1 MQVFVQT
8 YTMKNLFATL
18 PSEIVDIILEY
29 LNYHRWRNGKFMRQL
44 YLEDEKYDELKRK
57 PLIYKNMFKAYV
69 VSFTKTQNNK
79 QFSYSIT
86 SPVCNNKIHW
96 CMNIISV
103 SDVISDVK
111 HGIGITY
118 HYIVEYN
125 DMQNLSVIKFG
136 FS

>member
-1 MQVFVQT
+1 LQVFVQT
-8 YTMKNLFATL
+8 YKMKNLFATL

-57 PLIYKNMFKAYV
+57 PLILKNMFKAYV
-69 VSFTKTQNNK
+69 VSFTKTHNDE
-79 QFSYSIT
+79 QFKYSIT
-86 SPVCNNKIHW
+86 SLVYNNKIHW
-96 CMNIISV
+96 CMNIV
-103 SDVISDVK
+103 NVRDFK
-111 HGIGITY
+111 HCIGTTY
-118 HYIVEYN
+118 HYVVGLN